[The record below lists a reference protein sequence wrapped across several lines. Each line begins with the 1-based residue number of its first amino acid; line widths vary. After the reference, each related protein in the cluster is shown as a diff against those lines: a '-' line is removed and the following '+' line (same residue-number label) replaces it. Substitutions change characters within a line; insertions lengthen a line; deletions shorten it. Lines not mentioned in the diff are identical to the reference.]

1 MRRIHCLCLC
11 VLASAL
17 KPPSRQTGAVR
28 PRARAPVAKAVILG
42 VTRGGGRPVPW
53 KSGLLTWSVFA
64 YWAYALRQIYLAGG
78 RAAVLSKE
86 ALGPAACAIAGYFL
100 LANLPELSGV

>member
-1 MRRIHCLCLC
+1 MCLCL
-11 VLASAL
+11 ATAL
-17 KPPSRQTGAVR
+17 KPVRQTGAVR

-42 VTRGGGRPVPW
+42 VTRGGGRPIPW
-53 KSGLLTWSVFA
+53 KSGLLTWSVLA
-64 YWAYALRQIYLAGG
+64 YWAYALKQIYLAGG

-100 LANLPELSGV
+100 LANLPELLGF